1 MRKVKI
7 ISTGLM
13 VFLMVVVMIAPPVLA
28 QKEYKI
34 TFPEIEAYKKFY
46 DDPRPLWKDFD
57 LRKVIP
63 PGDYAKMIFDVEK
76 MKKLWA
82 EAVGFGSPD
91 IVGKI
96 APEIKPGTYTYRD
109 KEKYPGLKELM
120 IPDLY
125 NNWFKPGGPPHGGN
139 FPEIKVV
146 PTRQY
151 YMALP
156 ISEATMKN
164 KGTAK
169 LTDEGYLISK
179 SYIAGYPFPQPSGK
193 FKPQQV
199 IYNWEKRFFG
209 GDTFYGYGYFQGVTK
224 NFTNDSL
231 MIAEKYTLRLQARLL
246 VEPYGWYDKR
256 AETQGESLAVALTFL
271 APRDMIGS
279 STSKLQYTDPDKLD
293 SMMMY
298 LGSMRRIRKMTSTDT
313 QDSIAGQDAIY
324 DDDQGFSQK
333 LTQKLYPYKYEII
346 DEREYLVPTY
356 SIEGAGYFTSKEKE
370 YRNVEFERRPL
381 YVVRLTQLDP
391 NYVYSKRI
399 IYIDKETFILLYI
412 ENYDRKGRL
421 YRSAYSFPLFR
432 PEMGLFLEYDVV
444 FRDLI
449 DLHTTLGRALMLPVT
464 WLGRQHVDLGGMVT
478 KGK

>member
-1 MRKVKI
+1 
-7 ISTGLM
+7 
-13 VFLMVVVMIAPPVLA
+13 
-28 QKEYKI
+28 
-34 TFPEIEAYKKFY
+34 
-46 DDPRPLWKDFD
+46 
-57 LRKVIP
+57 
-63 PGDYAKMIFDVEK
+63 
-76 MKKLWA
+76 
-82 EAVGFGSPD
+82 
-91 IVGKI
+91 
-96 APEIKPGTYTYRD
+96 
-109 KEKYPGLKELM
+109 
-120 IPDLY
+120 
-125 NNWFKPGGPPHGGN
+125 
-139 FPEIKVV
+139 
-146 PTRQY
+146 
-151 YMALP
+151 
-156 ISEATMKN
+156 
-164 KGTAK
+164 
-169 LTDEGYLISK
+169 
-179 SYIAGYPFPQPSGK
+179 
-193 FKPQQV
+193 
-199 IYNWEKRFFG
+199 
-209 GDTFYGYGYFQGVTK
+209 
-224 NFTNDSL
+224 
-231 MIAEKYTLRLQARLL
+231 
-246 VEPYGWYDKR
+246 
-256 AETQGESLAVALTFL
+256 
-271 APRDMIGS
+271 MIGS

-399 IYIDKETFILLYI
+399 LYIDKETFILLYI

-444 FRDLI
+444 FRDLV